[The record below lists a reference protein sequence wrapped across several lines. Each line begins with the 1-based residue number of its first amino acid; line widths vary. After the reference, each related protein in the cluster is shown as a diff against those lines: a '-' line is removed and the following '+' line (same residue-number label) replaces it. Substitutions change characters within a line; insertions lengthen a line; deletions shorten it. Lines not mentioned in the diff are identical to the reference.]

1 MQDFDRGT
9 FLDFAGGKGNEVMNN
24 ASKTY
29 MRIDSLTD
37 IQEVVTASKDL
48 SASFQKDVLQLK
60 IAQDDGTL
68 TISLPGLADDYKST
82 FDDALF

>member
-1 MQDFDRGT
+1 M
-9 FLDFAGGKGNEVMNN
+9 LNN
-24 ASKTY
+24 AAKTY
-29 MRIDSLTD
+29 VRIDSLTD
-37 IQEVVTASKDL
+37 IQEIVTASKEL

-82 FDDALF
+82 FDDSLF